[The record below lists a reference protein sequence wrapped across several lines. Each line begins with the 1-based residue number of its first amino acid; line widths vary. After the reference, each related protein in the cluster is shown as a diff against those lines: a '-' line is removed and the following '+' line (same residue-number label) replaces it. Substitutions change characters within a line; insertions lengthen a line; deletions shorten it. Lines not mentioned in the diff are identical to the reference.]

1 MVVVVVALLV
11 FDVKQWYGYVCGCC
25 RGGDCGGCGG
35 FSCGCGA
42 CSDGFDTGGDEVGCS
57 GGGC

>member
-11 FDVKQWYGYVCGCC
+11 FDVKQWYGYFCGCC
-25 RGGDCGGCGG
+25 RGGDCGGSGG
-35 FSCGCGA
+35 YSCGCGA
-42 CSDGFDTGGDEVGCS
+42 CSDGFDTGGGEVGCS